1 MKIGTEN
8 RKSAKNAKNAG
19 KDRVMNIAMCQDCG
33 RVFWAC
39 PALGLTDCP
48 KCGSKNTHVLDFSKE
63 AKTDEDE

>member
-1 MKIGTEN
+1 
-8 RKSAKNAKNAG
+8 
-19 KDRVMNIAMCQDCG
+19 MNIAMCQDCG